1 MLKLRG
7 AKLKKNFKK
16 ITVWACAFI
25 TAIACSV
32 MLKTSG
38 GYTVYTLANG
48 NRDLPIY
55 CVDRNDG
62 ALSISFDCAWGTE
75 YTDKILDTLDFYNVK
90 CTFFATQFW
99 VEKYPDYV
107 KKIAMRGHEI
117 GTHSRTHSYMSK
129 QSAEQIKDELNTS
142 SKAIEK
148 ITGQKVELFRPP
160 YGDYDDLLIKTARNM
175 GIYTI
180 QWSVDSL
187 DWKDLTAEQ
196 IATRIL
202 KKAESGSI
210 ILCHNNGLHTAE
222 SLPLIFSALIEKG
235 LNFKPIGELIYK
247 NEYKVDAGGKQIKI

>member
-1 MLKLRG
+1 
-7 AKLKKNFKK
+7 
-16 ITVWACAFI
+16 
-25 TAIACSV
+25 
-32 MLKTSG
+32 
-38 GYTVYTLANG
+38 
-48 NRDLPIY
+48 
-55 CVDRNDG
+55 
-62 ALSISFDCAWGTE
+62 
-75 YTDKILDTLDFYNVK
+75 
-90 CTFFATQFW
+90 
-99 VEKYPDYV
+99 
-107 KKIAMRGHEI
+107 
-117 GTHSRTHSYMSK
+117 MSK